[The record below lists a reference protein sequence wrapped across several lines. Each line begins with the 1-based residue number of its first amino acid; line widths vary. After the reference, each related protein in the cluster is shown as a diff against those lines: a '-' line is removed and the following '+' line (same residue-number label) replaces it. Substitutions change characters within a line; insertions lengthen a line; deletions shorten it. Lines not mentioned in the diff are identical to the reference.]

1 MMKISHICKS
11 FRYFSNPQLLRSPVL
26 QSSPP
31 FCLFTPPKTLICSK
45 SLLSVTSV
53 ESNQLYKNPASG
65 YQFRLILSSGSALIS
80 SPKPSLCLSQ
90 GYSYLCADRDL
101 YHSRR
106 VVLNPAKNRIQ
117 WNTTSGSQFSIMFS
131 SGSSSFFQSQ
141 KVSHFC
147 ACSNIFWNTC
157 VRLNVNSL
165 KPYTQTSIRLLS
177 ISSFDNCSGSFEF
190 GNKGIDELVP
200 NMSPKRISEIIEVI
214 RSDEIDME
222 VKLNLMNLRLS
233 VASVTEIFR
242 VLNLERLSAMRFFGW
257 ISHSRSGLSRNYDI
271 CSLIIDNC
279 GRLGDYETMRCLLK
293 DFNSKRVC
301 LTSKAFGFVPVFTLS
316 KASIMDFVRKLIEV
330 LDDVGGVCRRS
341 GLFGL
346 IEMFSVSGSFEMAK
360 FVMEI
365 TERKTSYYNI
375 LVREMCRKCNFK
387 EARDLL
393 DEMRLFGCRPNA
405 KTYNYLLSSLCK
417 NNRDDEACNVLEE
430 MQEAGCP
437 PDALTFEIFIYYT
450 YRLGKLDFAIKFLD
464 QMVSRGL
471 EPRLTTH
478 AAFIKGYFHSR
489 RYEEA
494 YEYVV
499 DSGVTY
505 KWPSNMIYSLLAS
518 LHQRNGNLIS
528 AQKILIEMIEKGL
541 KPNFSV
547 YKRVLE
553 HLDKSG
559 REDLA
564 GDLRSRFSSL
574 SFQSSTE
581 TG

>member
-1 MMKISHICKS
+1 MMKSHTSARASAFI
-11 FRYFSNPQLLRSPVL
+11 V
-26 QSSPP
+26 
-31 FCLFTPPKTLICSK
+31 
-45 SLLSVTSV
+45 SL
-53 ESNQLYKNPASG
+53 
-65 YQFRLILSSGSALIS
+65 
-80 SPKPSLCLSQ
+80 Q
-90 GYSYLCADRDL
+90 GYSYLCADRDV

-117 WNTTSGSQFSIMFS
+117 WNTTSGLNY
-131 SGSSSFFQSQ
+131 G
-141 KVSHFC
+141 FC
-147 ACSNIFWNTC
+147 
-157 VRLNVNSL
+157 
-165 KPYTQTSIRLLS
+165 
-177 ISSFDNCSGSFEF
+177 E
-190 GNKGIDELVP
+190 E
-200 NMSPKRISEIIEVI
+200 
-214 RSDEIDME
+214 
-222 VKLNLMNLRLS
+222 
-233 VASVTEIFR
+233 
-242 VLNLERLSAMRFFGW
+242 
-257 ISHSRSGLSRNYDI
+257 
-271 CSLIIDNC
+271 
-279 GRLGDYETMRCLLK
+279 
-293 DFNSKRVC
+293 
-301 LTSKAFGFVPVFTLS
+301 
-316 KASIMDFVRKLIEV
+316 LIEV

-478 AAFIKGYFHSR
+478 AALSK
-489 RYEEA
+489 A
-494 YEYVV
+494 
-499 DSGVTY
+499 
-505 KWPSNMIYSLLAS
+505 
-518 LHQRNGNLIS
+518 IS
-528 AQKILIEMIEKGL
+528 IPDDMKKHM
-541 KPNFSV
+541 S
-547 YKRVLE
+547 
-553 HLDKSG
+553 